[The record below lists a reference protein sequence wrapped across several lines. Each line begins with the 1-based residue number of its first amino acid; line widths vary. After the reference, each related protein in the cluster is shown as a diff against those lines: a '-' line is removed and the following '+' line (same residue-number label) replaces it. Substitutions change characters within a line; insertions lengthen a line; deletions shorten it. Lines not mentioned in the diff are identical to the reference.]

1 MGLSGR
7 RRKAVC
13 GNERLQES
21 GGCASAGSTRTT
33 RLGNQPDR
41 ISGSAKTLP
50 PFGSSTGEGT
60 DETRQGGAPLSLT
73 LDVCVCVRA
82 CAQQQ
87 QETQSVGFFGVG
99 LVIGLN

>member
-1 MGLSGR
+1 M
-7 RRKAVC
+7 C

-50 PFGSSTGEGT
+50 PFGSSTGEGN
-60 DETRQGGAPLSLT
+60 DETRQGGGPSLT
-73 LDVCVCVRA
+73 HSGCVCVCVRA

>member
-1 MGLSGR
+1 M
-7 RRKAVC
+7 C

-50 PFGSSTGEGT
+50 PFGSSTGEGN

-73 LDVCVCVRA
+73 LDVCVCVCVRA
-82 CAQQQ
+82 RSSSRKPN
-87 QETQSVGFFGVG
+87 QSVSSGSAW
-99 LVIGLN
+99 